1 MRDNV
6 QARKNA
12 LSASN
17 PSNGPPASAISAQ
30 EPMSNSEASMI
41 PRTEPSSA
49 DIKQSTDLDAG
60 SIDANGPNKI
70 DDPVEATDPGI
81 RNGESSDART
91 AGSEDTN
98 SDASDF
104 KDVIAGILLGLND
117 ASADQTPWLHV
128 ESYDIKQFAAPPD
141 PSGFFAELK
150 ELDRIKSDYVERQHR
165 RLEEVRR
172 QDAEYMASLEASG
185 KALSGPSRARKFRAT
200 VKEATERHF
209 AKTVGFFAYTNHC
222 AACRRRV
229 FSAAPR
235 DRGYR
240 RPDWEAEDADPF
252 APQVVLAQGRAVDVV
267 ERPCRCRHCFAE
279 VGLRCVVAGRLM

>member
-70 DDPVEATDPGI
+70 DDPVEATGPGI

-172 QDAEYMASLEASG
+172 QDAEYMASLEARG
-185 KALSGPSRARKFRAT
+185 QALFGPSRARKFRAT
-200 VKEATERHF
+200 VKEATERPF
-209 AKTVGFFAYTNHC
+209 AKTVGFLRTRLTA
-222 AACRRRV
+222 RRV
-229 FSAAPR
+229 ADASSAPPGGNEDIGAPFGKQKTRTPLLRKLFSRKVAPSTSLSVPVAAGTALPK
-235 DRGYR
+235 
-240 RPDWEAEDADPF
+240 
-252 APQVVLAQGRAVDVV
+252 
-267 ERPCRCRHCFAE
+267 
-279 VGLRCVVAGRLM
+279 

>member
-1 MRDNV
+1 MERRADGKPWWQVMRDNV

-209 AKTVGFFAYTNHC
+209 AKTVAPPLGTEDTGAPIGKQKTRTPLLRKLFSRKVAPSTSLSVPV
-222 AACRRRV
+222 AAGT
-229 FSAAPR
+229 ALPK
-235 DRGYR
+235 
-240 RPDWEAEDADPF
+240 
-252 APQVVLAQGRAVDVV
+252 
-267 ERPCRCRHCFAE
+267 
-279 VGLRCVVAGRLM
+279 